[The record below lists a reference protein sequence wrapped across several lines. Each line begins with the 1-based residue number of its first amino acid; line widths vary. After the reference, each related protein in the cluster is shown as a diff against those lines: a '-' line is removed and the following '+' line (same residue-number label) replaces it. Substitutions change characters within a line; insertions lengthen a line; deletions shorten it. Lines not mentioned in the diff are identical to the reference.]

1 VSGLHLLTGITLWPL
16 TVLVTAAATLVLW
29 TGRREW
35 ISTIMIVLV
44 GCMGI
49 AFITLA
55 LTQASFDEGVSQI
68 GILIPDG
75 SELLVLGLVGTT
87 IVPYNI
93 FIGSGISRGQTI
105 PLMRIGLL
113 VSILIGGLITMA
125 IVVAGT
131 AVQDFESFEVLA
143 QTLRSKLGGWAFF
156 ALALGLFA
164 AGFSSSITSP
174 YASSVIAGNVFGMK
188 NNSYVR
194 TTWGLV
200 MLTGFCFGISGI
212 KPIPVILTVQ
222 ALNGFILPMITLFL
236 VLIVNDTRIVKQED
250 QHRTWYNIVLLVI
263 LFVMLLIGL
272 NNVDRVLVSVLGLT
286 SNHFAI
292 VLAVSL
298 VATIFTALS
307 LFKKSSS

>member
-1 VSGLHLLTGITLWPL
+1 
-16 TVLVTAAATLVLW
+16 
-29 TGRREW
+29 
-35 ISTIMIVLV
+35 
-44 GCMGI
+44 
-49 AFITLA
+49 
-55 LTQASFDEGVSQI
+55 
-68 GILIPDG
+68 
-75 SELLVLGLVGTT
+75 
-87 IVPYNI
+87 
-93 FIGSGISRGQTI
+93 
-105 PLMRIGLL
+105 MRIGLL

-188 NNSYVR
+188 NNSYAR
-194 TTWGLV
+194 TTWGMV